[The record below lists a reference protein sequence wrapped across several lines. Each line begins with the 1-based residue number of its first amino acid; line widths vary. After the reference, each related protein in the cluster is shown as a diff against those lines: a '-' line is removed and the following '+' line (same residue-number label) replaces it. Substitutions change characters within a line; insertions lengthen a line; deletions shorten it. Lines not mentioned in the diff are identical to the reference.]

1 MHLSPPLQ
9 RRWGSISLPIVAL
22 PSLDYLRAPKGLL
35 SLLALLLVWLV
46 PAHQPYPYPKTMAGQ
61 WSEQLSQ
68 AVPAGDLSFFPGS
81 TSPGLAPSREGLG
94 VYTSAPK
101 RADLPFNAVG
111 LQWKGDLPYGKE
123 LRLEVRGSQDG
134 KAWSPWYSTEE
145 VDQFRGEG
153 AHATDLVFVRGQFLQ
168 YRALIE
174 GERPDL
180 LAALEEITVT
190 YIDSTA
196 GPNLAWAQASSLRR
210 IAAAGVQPPP
220 LITRAGWGANEGYRF
235 YRNAEVWPPE
245 YTPMSKIILHHTA
258 TSNDEDPTVAMRAIY
273 YYHAVTLGWG
283 DIGYNVV
290 VDRLGNVYEGRFGGE
305 NAVGGHAYR
314 YNWGSI
320 GIAIIGTYQSVAVSS
335 QAEASLLA
343 LLTYKATRHGID
355 PLGSS
360 YFVDKELPNIMGHRD
375 ALNTSCPGAAFYER
389 LPSVRAQIRGGL
401 PPYGQAWLGYQ
412 GPRVMSA
419 GARQVVPVELRNSGT
434 TTWTVSA
441 PTPFRLGYRWF
452 LVDGKPYTVEQDLE
466 YHTQLPKEVATW
478 ETVTV
483 PAQLRVP
490 SKPGNYILRWDMVHE
505 QVTWFSDQGSPTL
518 EASILVPSPTTVF
531 LPLIQAGMKTIPE
544 GVGGVS
550 RPEEPGGAV
559 PP

>member
-1 MHLSPPLQ
+1 
-9 RRWGSISLPIVAL
+9 
-22 PSLDYLRAPKGLL
+22 
-35 SLLALLLVWLV
+35 
-46 PAHQPYPYPKTMAGQ
+46 
-61 WSEQLSQ
+61 
-68 AVPAGDLSFFPGS
+68 
-81 TSPGLAPSREGLG
+81 
-94 VYTSAPK
+94 
-101 RADLPFNAVG
+101 
-111 LQWKGDLPYGKE
+111 
-123 LRLEVRGSQDG
+123 
-134 KAWSPWYSTEE
+134 
-145 VDQFRGEG
+145 
-153 AHATDLVFVRGQFLQ
+153 
-168 YRALIE
+168 
-174 GERPDL
+174 
-180 LAALEEITVT
+180 
-190 YIDSTA
+190 
-196 GPNLAWAQASSLRR
+196 
-210 IAAAGVQPPP
+210 
-220 LITRAGWGANEGYRF
+220 
-235 YRNAEVWPPE
+235 
-245 YTPMSKIILHHTA
+245 MSKIILHHTA
-258 TSNDEDPTVAMRAIY
+258 TSTDEDPTVAIRAIY

-314 YNWGSI
+314 YNPGSI
-320 GIAIIGTYQSVAVSS
+320 GIAVIGTYQSVDVSP

-389 LPSVRAQIRGGL
+389 LPSLRAQIRGGL

-452 LVDGKPYTVEQDLE
+452 LADGKPYTVEQDLE
-466 YHTQLPKEVATW
+466 YHTDLPKEVVTW
-478 ETVTV
+478 EKVTV

-490 SKPGNYILRWDMVHE
+490 SKPGNYVLKWDMVHE
-505 QVTWFSDQGSPTL
+505 RVTWFSDQGSPTL
-518 EASILVPSPTTVF
+518 EASVLVPSPTTVF
-531 LPLIQAGMKTIPE
+531 LPLIQGGMKAIPE
-544 GVGGVS
+544 GMGGVS